1 MGKVCR
7 MNDLER
13 EEQEAA
19 EVGIHIDYMPFKSNE
34 IKGLYC
40 DGSIAINNCIKTS
53 VERACILAEE
63 LGHHYTSSGNILDL
77 NSPDNRKQEH
87 AARLW
92 AFNKM
97 VTIEKLISAKK
108 AGCCN
113 RYEIA
118 EHLDVTESFLQE
130 AIDCYHSK
138 YGLGIQKDDYIILF
152 EPFNICKMID

>member
-1 MGKVCR
+1 
-7 MNDLER
+7 MNDLEK

-19 EVGIHIDYMPFKSNE
+19 DVGLHIDYVPFKSEN

-40 DGSIAINNCIKTS
+40 DGSIAISNRVETC

-63 LGHHYTSSGNILDL
+63 LGHYHTSSGIILDMESAV
-77 NSPDNRKQEH
+77 NQKQENS
-87 AARLW
+87 ARLW
-92 AFNKM
+92 AYNKM
-97 VTIEKLISAKK
+97 VTIEKIISAKE

-118 EHLDVTESFLQE
+118 EHLCVTESFLQE

-138 YGLGIQKDDYIILF
+138 YGLGFQRGEYIILF
-152 EPFNICKMID
+152 EPFNIYRMTGSIAK

>member
-1 MGKVCR
+1 M
-7 MNDLER
+7 MSDLEK

-19 EVGIHIDYMPFKSNE
+19 EVGIRIDYIPFKSNN

-40 DGSIAINNCIKTS
+40 TGSIAINNYIDTS

-63 LGHHYTSSGNILDL
+63 LGHHHTSSGIILDL
-77 NSPDNRKQEH
+77 NSSGNQKQEH

-97 VTIEKLISAKK
+97 ITLEKLISAKK

-118 EHLDVTESFLQE
+118 EHLNVTESFLQE
-130 AIDCYHSK
+130 AIDCYYSK
-138 YGLGIQKDDYIILF
+138 YGLGIQKGEYIIFF
-152 EPFNICKMID
+152 EPFNICKMTD